1 MVIWM
6 LRYSNV
12 NIIHF
17 FAFFFLYVLI
27 NKLLEWGFWDMREYL
42 LLRQVPKVIILMEK
56 KPGNRF
62 YGN

>member
-1 MVIWM
+1 M
-6 LRYSNV
+6 
-12 NIIHF
+12 F
-17 FAFFFLYVLI
+17 FLLYVLI